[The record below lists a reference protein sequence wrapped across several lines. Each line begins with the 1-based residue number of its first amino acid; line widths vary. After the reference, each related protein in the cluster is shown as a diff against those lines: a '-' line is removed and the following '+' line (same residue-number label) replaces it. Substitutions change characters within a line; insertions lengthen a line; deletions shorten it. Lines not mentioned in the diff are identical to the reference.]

1 MRVAVRGFDIEHH
14 VEGFVVEGQV
24 LGIASYE
31 IQTGQ
36 IVSFLAKLDTG
47 LVQVQPRVGGRLQGA
62 HEVRGSAAVAATD
75 LQHPFA
81 AQIRL
86 GRRAVVQVD
95 VGSVGLV
102 GRLQRQGHRR
112 ILFIGPVD
120 EHNFVGTEPTC
131 HQRVP
136 VPPNFLVGR
145 GTSHAGEE
153 AVGGTEG
160 HGEGVW
166 QTRNTNDPI
175 AGKKKGR
182 RSAKP

>member
-1 MRVAVRGFDIEHH
+1 M
-14 VEGFVVEGQV
+14 
-24 LGIASYE
+24 
-31 IQTGQ
+31 
-36 IVSFLAKLDTG
+36 
-47 LVQVQPRVGGRLQGA
+47 QGA

-81 AQIRL
+81 AEIRL

-112 ILFIGPVD
+112 ILLIGPVD
-120 EHNFVGTEPTC
+120 EHKFVGTEPAC

-136 VPPNFLVGR
+136 VPPDPLVGR

-153 AVGGTEG
+153 AVGRTEG
-160 HGEGVW
+160 HGQGVW

-175 AGKKKGR
+175 AEKRRPAQRNALGR
-182 RSAKP
+182 CHDMLRESGGDALALPDARPQEALPEVAFPE